1 MKFRSVFD
9 IIGPVMIGP
18 SSSHTAGAVR
28 IGLLARK
35 LFGRE
40 PEQAVIRFFGSF
52 ARTFRGHATD
62 VAVVAG
68 ILGFESSDPRIPDA
82 LFIAAQQGL
91 RVSFVPEDAV
101 PQHPNTVAIQLTAG
115 DSLFQMTGIS
125 LGGGIV
131 QIVEVDG
138 FNLRL
143 SGESPALLIFHRDA
157 YGTVA
162 AVTQLLAYEHININ
176 HMEVSRHVK
185 GQTALMVIETDEPV
199 APMILDLIR
208 KQPNIIKIVKLD
220 A

>member
-28 IGLLARK
+28 IGQLARK
-35 LFGRE
+35 LFGRD
-40 PEQAVIRFFGSF
+40 PEQATIRFFGSF
-52 ARTFRGHATD
+52 ARTYCGHATD

-68 ILGFESSDPRIPDA
+68 IMGFESSDERIPEA
-82 LFIAAQQGL
+82 LEIAAQQGL
-91 RVSFVPEDAV
+91 QVSFVAEDAV
-101 PQHPNTVAIQLTAG
+101 LLHPNTVMIQLRHG
-115 DSLFQMTGIS
+115 ESHFQVTGVS

-138 FNLRL
+138 FQLRL
-143 SGESPALLIFHRDA
+143 TGESPALLIFHRDA

-176 HMEVSRHVK
+176 HMEVSRAFK
-185 GQTALMVIETDEPV
+185 GQNALMVIETDEQV
-199 APMILDLIR
+199 APGILALIR
-208 KQPNIIKIVKLD
+208 KQPNITKIVKLD